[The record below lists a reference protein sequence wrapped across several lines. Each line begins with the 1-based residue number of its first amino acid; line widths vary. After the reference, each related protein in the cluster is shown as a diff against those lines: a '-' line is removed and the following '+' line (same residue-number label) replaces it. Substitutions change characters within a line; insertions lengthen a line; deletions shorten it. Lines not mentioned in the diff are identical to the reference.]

1 MGKQGGASKYP
12 EGSGA
17 AAMAAALASMMGG
30 MGGGG
35 YGKAPA
41 EKFGMQGGMQP
52 YANTEASNNLY
63 IKGLPGTADEAFVEQ
78 LFNQYG
84 TVQTV
89 KVLKK
94 GDGPNCHAMVRF
106 ATAEE

>member
-1 MGKQGGASKYP
+1 MG
-12 EGSGA
+12 
-17 AAMAAALASMMGG
+17 
-30 MGGGG
+30 
-35 YGKAPA
+35 
-41 EKFGMQGGMQP
+41 
-52 YANTEASNNLY
+52 NNLY

-94 GDGPNCHAMVRF
+94 DDRSPNCHALVRF
-106 ATAEE
+106 ATAEEAATIISTLNGGMLEGFTTALEISYAQSKSAMANAGLAAMMAMGG